1 MMLCPSD
8 LDQCFQLFEEEGYFI
23 LPQFFERA
31 EIAGLQER
39 IDQIM
44 LGTADVDYEQ
54 IWMQLDTDS
63 GKYEDLSWGGNGF
76 QGATLDYR
84 KIQGLEA
91 DQRFLDFITSSFFVQ
106 LCERVYGPNQPI
118 TSFRTMFMNKAAG
131 KGTWLPWHQDRWNFL
146 DQDPLL
152 TVWIPLDE
160 ATLENGCVQII
171 RRSHRKGLINP
182 EHSSG
187 FLTEVQATEHAP
199 AEDVVPILVK
209 PGDLVVLHNH
219 LLHASDK
226 NRTSSPRRALSVCYM
241 NGYTKNI
248 AEPEISYPQLFTT

>member
-1 MMLCPSD
+1 MKLNPSD

-23 LPQFFERA
+23 LPQFFDRA
-31 EIAGLQER
+31 DITNLQER

-44 LGTADVDYEQ
+44 LGTADVDYDQ

-76 QGATLDYR
+76 QKATLDYR

-91 DQRFLDFITSSFFVQ
+91 DQRFLEFITSPFFVQ
-106 LCERVYGPNQPI
+106 LCERVYGPNLPI

-152 TVWIPLDE
+152 TVWIPLDA

-171 RRSHRKGLINP
+171 RGSHRKGLINP
-182 EHSSG
+182 DHSSG
-187 FLTEVQATEHAP
+187 FLTETQAIEHALV
-199 AEDVVPILVK
+199 ENVVPILVK

-248 AEPEISYPQLFTT
+248 AEPAVTYPQLFTT

>member
-1 MMLCPSD
+1 MKLSPSD

-31 EIAGLQER
+31 DIAGLQER

-44 LGTADVDYEQ
+44 LGTADVDYDQ

-63 GKYEDLSWGGNGF
+63 GKYEDLNWGGYGF
-76 QGATLDYR
+76 QEATLDYR

-91 DQRFLDFITSSFFVQ
+91 DQRFLEFITSLFFVQ
-106 LCERVYGPNQPI
+106 LCERVYGPNLPI

-152 TVWIPLDE
+152 TVWIPLDA

-171 RRSHRKGLINP
+171 RGSHRKGLINP
-182 EHSSG
+182 DHSSG
-187 FLTEVQATEHAP
+187 FLTETQAIEHAP
-199 AEDVVPILVK
+199 VEDVVPILVK

-248 AEPEISYPQLFTT
+248 AEPAVTYPQLFTT

>member
-1 MMLCPSD
+1 MFRPSN

-23 LPQFFERA
+23 LPQFFESA

-39 IDQIM
+39 IDEIM

-63 GKYEDLSWGGNGF
+63 GKYKDLSWGGNGF

-106 LCERVYGPNQPI
+106 LCERVYGPNLPI

-171 RRSHRKGLINP
+171 RRSHRKGLVNP
-182 EHSSG
+182 
-187 FLTEVQATEHAP
+187 
-199 AEDVVPILVK
+199 
-209 PGDLVVLHNH
+209 
-219 LLHASDK
+219 
-226 NRTSSPRRALSVCYM
+226 
-241 NGYTKNI
+241 
-248 AEPEISYPQLFTT
+248 

>member
-1 MMLCPSD
+1 MKLNPSN
-8 LDQCFQLFEEEGYFI
+8 LDQCFQLFTEEGYFI
-23 LPQFFERA
+23 LPQFFDKA
-31 EIAGLQER
+31 EIKGLQER

-44 LGTADVDYEQ
+44 LGTADVDYDQ

-63 GKYEDLSWGGNGF
+63 GKYDDLSWGGNGF

-91 DQRFLDFITSSFFVQ
+91 DQRFLDFITSSFFVKFCGQ
-106 LCERVYGPNQPI
+106 VYGPNVSI

-152 TVWIPLDE
+152 TVWIPLD
-160 ATLENGCVQII
+160 TSTIKNGCVQII

-187 FLTEVQATEHAP
+187 FLTESQAAEHAP
-199 AEDVVPILVK
+199 IEDIVPILVE

-241 NGYTKNI
+241 NGHTKNI
-248 AEPEISYPQLFTT
+248 TEPEVTYPRLFNT

>member
-1 MMLCPSD
+1 MKLNPSN
-8 LDQCFQLFEEEGYFI
+8 LDQCFQLFTEEGYFI
-23 LPQFFERA
+23 LPQFFDKA
-31 EIAGLQER
+31 EIKGLQER

-44 LGTADVDYEQ
+44 LGTADVDYDQ

-63 GKYEDLSWGGNGF
+63 GKYDDLSWGGNGF

-91 DQRFLDFITSSFFVQ
+91 DQCFLDFITSFFFVKFCGQ
-106 LCERVYGPNQPI
+106 VYGPNVSI

-152 TVWIPLDE
+152 TVWIPLD
-160 ATLENGCVQII
+160 TSTIENGCVQII

-187 FLTEVQATEHAP
+187 FLTESQAAEHAP
-199 AEDVVPILVK
+199 IEDIVPILVE

-241 NGYTKNI
+241 NGHTKNI
-248 AEPEISYPQLFTT
+248 TEPEVTYPRLFTT

>member
-1 MMLCPSD
+1 M
-8 LDQCFQLFEEEGYFI
+8 
-23 LPQFFERA
+23 PQFFDKA
-31 EIAGLQER
+31 EIKGLQER

-44 LGTADVDYEQ
+44 LVTADVDYDQ

-63 GKYEDLSWGGNGF
+63 GKYDDLSWGGNGF

-91 DQRFLDFITSSFFVQ
+91 DQCFLDFITSSFFVKF
-106 LCERVYGPNQPI
+106 CGKVYGPNVSI

-152 TVWIPLDE
+152 TVWIPLD
-160 ATLENGCVQII
+160 TSTIKNGCVQII

-187 FLTEVQATEHAP
+187 FLTESQAAEHAP
-199 AEDVVPILVK
+199 IEDIVPILVE

-241 NGYTKNI
+241 NGHTKNI
-248 AEPEISYPQLFTT
+248 TEPEVTYPRLFTT

>member
-1 MMLCPSD
+1 MKLNSSD
-8 LDQCFQLFEEEGYFI
+8 LDQCLQLFKEDGYFI
-23 LPQFFERA
+23 LPKFFERA
-31 EIAGLQER
+31 EIVGLQER

-44 LGTADVDYEQ
+44 LGTADVDYDQ

-63 GKYEDLSWGGNGF
+63 GNYEDLGWGGNGF

-91 DQRFLDFITSSFFVQ
+91 DQCFLDFITSSFFVQ
-106 LCERVYGPNQPI
+106 LCERVYGPNLPI

-152 TVWIPLDE
+152 TVWIPLDV

-171 RRSHRKGLINP
+171 RKSHRKGLINP

-187 FLTEVQATEHAP
+187 FLTETQAVAHAL
-199 AEDVVPILVK
+199 AADIVPILVE

-226 NRTSSPRRALSVCYM
+226 NRTSSARRALSVCYM

-248 AEPEISYPQLFTT
+248 AEPEIRYPQLFTT

>member
-1 MMLCPSD
+1 
-8 LDQCFQLFEEEGYFI
+8 
-23 LPQFFERA
+23 
-31 EIAGLQER
+31 
-39 IDQIM
+39 
-44 LGTADVDYEQ
+44 
-54 IWMQLDTDS
+54 
-63 GKYEDLSWGGNGF
+63 
-76 QGATLDYR
+76 
-84 KIQGLEA
+84 
-91 DQRFLDFITSSFFVQ
+91 
-106 LCERVYGPNQPI
+106 
-118 TSFRTMFMNKAAG
+118 
-131 KGTWLPWHQDRWNFL
+131 
-146 DQDPLL
+146 
-152 TVWIPLDE
+152 LDE

-187 FLTEVQATEHAP
+187 FLTKVQAIENAP
-199 AEDVVPILVK
+199 AEDIVPILVK

>member
-1 MMLCPSD
+1 MKLNSSD
-8 LDQCFQLFEEEGYFI
+8 LDQCLQLFKEDGYFI
-23 LPQFFERA
+23 LPKFFERA
-31 EIAGLQER
+31 EIVGLQER

-44 LGTADVDYEQ
+44 LGTADVDYDQ

-63 GKYEDLSWGGNGF
+63 GNYEDLGWGGNGF

-91 DQRFLDFITSSFFVQ
+91 DQCFLDFITSSFFVQ
-106 LCERVYGPNQPI
+106 LCERVYGPNLPI

-152 TVWIPLDE
+152 TVWIPLDV

-171 RRSHRKGLINP
+171 RKSHRKGLINP

-187 FLTEVQATEHAP
+187 FLTETQAVAHAL
-199 AEDVVPILVK
+199 AADIVPILVE

-241 NGYTKNI
+241 NGYTKNV
-248 AEPEISYPQLFTT
+248 AEPEIRYPQLFTT

>member
-1 MMLCPSD
+1 MLRPSD

-23 LPQFFERA
+23 LPHFFERA

-63 GKYEDLSWGGNGF
+63 GKYEDLCWGGNGF

-106 LCERVYGPNQPI
+106 LCERVYGPNLPI

-160 ATLENGCVQII
+160 ATLENGW
-171 RRSHRKGLINP
+171 
-182 EHSSG
+182 
-187 FLTEVQATEHAP
+187 
-199 AEDVVPILVK
+199 
-209 PGDLVVLHNH
+209 
-219 LLHASDK
+219 
-226 NRTSSPRRALSVCYM
+226 
-241 NGYTKNI
+241 
-248 AEPEISYPQLFTT
+248 

>member
-1 MMLCPSD
+1 M
-8 LDQCFQLFEEEGYFI
+8 
-23 LPQFFERA
+23 PQFFDKA
-31 EIAGLQER
+31 EIKGLQER

-44 LGTADVDYEQ
+44 LGTADVDYDQ

-63 GKYEDLSWGGNGF
+63 GKYDDLSWGGNGF

-91 DQRFLDFITSSFFVQ
+91 DQCFLDFITSFFFVKF
-106 LCERVYGPNQPI
+106 CGKVYGPNVSI

-152 TVWIPLDE
+152 TVWIPLD
-160 ATLENGCVQII
+160 TSTIKNGCVQII

-187 FLTEVQATEHAP
+187 FLTESQAAEHAP
-199 AEDVVPILVK
+199 IEDIVPILVE

-241 NGYTKNI
+241 NGHTKNI
-248 AEPEISYPQLFTT
+248 TEPEVTYPRLFTT

>member
-1 MMLCPSD
+1 MKLSPSD

-31 EIAGLQER
+31 DIAGLQER

-44 LGTADVDYEQ
+44 LGTADVDYDQ
-54 IWMQLDTDS
+54 IWMQLDTAS
-63 GKYEDLSWGGNGF
+63 GKYEDLSWGGYGF
-76 QGATLDYR
+76 QKATLDYR

-91 DQRFLDFITSSFFVQ
+91 DQRFLEFITSPFFVQ
-106 LCERVYGPNQPI
+106 LCERVYGPNLPI

-152 TVWIPLDE
+152 TVWIPLDA

-171 RRSHRKGLINP
+171 RGSHRKGLINP
-182 EHSSG
+182 DHSSG
-187 FLTEVQATEHAP
+187 FLTETQAIEHAP

-226 NRTSSPRRALSVCYM
+226 NRTSLTAQSP
-241 NGYTKNI
+241 
-248 AEPEISYPQLFTT
+248 

>member
-1 MMLCPSD
+1 
-8 LDQCFQLFEEEGYFI
+8 
-23 LPQFFERA
+23 
-31 EIAGLQER
+31 
-39 IDQIM
+39 
-44 LGTADVDYEQ
+44 
-54 IWMQLDTDS
+54 
-63 GKYEDLSWGGNGF
+63 
-76 QGATLDYR
+76 
-84 KIQGLEA
+84 
-91 DQRFLDFITSSFFVQ
+91 
-106 LCERVYGPNQPI
+106 
-118 TSFRTMFMNKAAG
+118 MFMNKAAG

-187 FLTEVQATEHAP
+187 FLTEVQAIEHAS
-199 AEDVVPILVK
+199 AEDIVPILVE

>member
-1 MMLCPSD
+1 
-8 LDQCFQLFEEEGYFI
+8 
-23 LPQFFERA
+23 
-31 EIAGLQER
+31 
-39 IDQIM
+39 
-44 LGTADVDYEQ
+44 
-54 IWMQLDTDS
+54 
-63 GKYEDLSWGGNGF
+63 
-76 QGATLDYR
+76 
-84 KIQGLEA
+84 
-91 DQRFLDFITSSFFVQ
+91 
-106 LCERVYGPNQPI
+106 
-118 TSFRTMFMNKAAG
+118 MFMNKAAG

-187 FLTEVQATEHAP
+187 FLTEVQAIEHAP

-248 AEPEISYPQLFTT
+248 AEPEISYPQLFMT

>member
-1 MMLCPSD
+1 MKLNPSN
-8 LDQCFQLFEEEGYFI
+8 LDQCFQLFTEEGYFI
-23 LPQFFERA
+23 LPQFFDKA
-31 EIAGLQER
+31 EIKGLQER

-44 LGTADVDYEQ
+44 LGTADVDYDQ

-63 GKYEDLSWGGNGF
+63 GKYDDLSWGGNGF

-91 DQRFLDFITSSFFVQ
+91 DQRFLDFITSSFFVKFCGQ
-106 LCERVYGPNQPI
+106 VYGPNVSI

-152 TVWIPLDE
+152 TVWIPLD
-160 ATLENGCVQII
+160 ASTIENGCVQII

-187 FLTEVQATEHAP
+187 FLTESQAAEHAP
-199 AEDVVPILVK
+199 IEDIVPILVE

-241 NGYTKNI
+241 YGHTKNI
-248 AEPEISYPQLFTT
+248 TEPEVTYPWLFTT